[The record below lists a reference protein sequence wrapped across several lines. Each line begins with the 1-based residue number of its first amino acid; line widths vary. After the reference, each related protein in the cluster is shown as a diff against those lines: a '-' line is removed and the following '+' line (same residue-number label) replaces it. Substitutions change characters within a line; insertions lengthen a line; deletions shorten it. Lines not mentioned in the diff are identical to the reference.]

1 MTNALKLESPTYTED
16 DVAAVRLLVRLRE
29 DFQSMR
35 KRMDNRL
42 GRKANG
48 EQQNVEERAFRP
60 EDLMNFTAVSDN
72 ARMQEKEIEKMLRK
86 TLKRFPIYTHF
97 LSQIKGIG
105 PIAAGH
111 IVGTYD
117 IVKATTVSKLW
128 QYTGLNPG
136 MVRGKVRKDLPD
148 GTFTLE
154 VTDTLIRGDRLT
166 PGFVA
171 PFNKRLRTALVGVMA
186 DSFIK
191 AKSPYALTYYY
202 PYKERLAGEKSL
214 INGRPEGK
222 EKTWEETTKGHRDR
236 AAKRY
241 MIKMFL
247 KDLYAA
253 WRTLEGLPVRAPYQ
267 EEYLG
272 HVHNA

>member
-1 MTNALKLESPTYTED
+1 
-16 DVAAVRLLVRLRE
+16 
-29 DFQSMR
+29 
-35 KRMDNRL
+35 
-42 GRKANG
+42 
-48 EQQNVEERAFRP
+48 
-60 EDLMNFTAVSDN
+60 MNFTSVSDN

-136 MVRGKVRKDLPD
+136 LVRGKVRKDLPD

-186 DSFIK
+186 DGFIK

-214 INGRPEGK
+214 IKGRPEGK
-222 EKTWEETTKGHRDR
+222 EKTGEETTKGHRDR

-241 MIKMFL
+241 MIKMCL